1 MLKDVMQLAGVPVAR
16 RLVLDLTDRLTLVG
30 ADDTAT
36 LLLIA
41 HAREQR
47 IVGLSITDREMI
59 IAVLYGPP
67 AGLETLRAVL
77 LQEHSWRL
85 AEGL

>member
-1 MLKDVMQLAGVPVAR
+1 MLTSVIQLAGVPVAR
-16 RLVLDLTDRLTLVG
+16 PLVLDLTDRLSLVG

-36 LLLIA
+36 LLLVA
-41 HAREQR
+41 YARGQR
-47 IVGLSITDREMI
+47 IVGLSITDRETLL
-59 IAVLYGPP
+59 AVLYGPP

-77 LQEHSWRL
+77 LQEHTWRR